1 MLDIIDLSI
10 QYGGKELFEN
20 VNLKINP
27 SDKIALI
34 GSNGTGKSTLLKLI
48 SGKETPEAGKIQYQK
63 GLKIGY
69 LPQEILNK
77 YEKVIFDEVK
87 SSLTNIIDLAVKEEE
102 LNNQLKNEF
111 LSEDEKDKIDEDS
124 DDYQPRSRNRGR
136 GRKSYAL

>member
-77 YEKVIFDEVK
+77 SLNIYKKRACVCFEFKNLISYISYYILVK
-87 SSLTNIIDLAVKEEE
+87 I
-102 LNNQLKNEF
+102 
-111 LSEDEKDKIDEDS
+111 
-124 DDYQPRSRNRGR
+124 
-136 GRKSYAL
+136 